1 MSSFTD
7 PSDITALALLD
18 EPVRRAVYDWVVAQ
32 ARPVGREETARAL
45 RITRGLATFHL
56 DRLAAAGLLAA
67 DYRRLNERTGPG
79 AGRPARVYWRA
90 ETDVAV
96 SLPPRRYDL
105 AADTLARALEADPDA
120 AARAARAAGHEAGRA
135 LGSEARRGSRTRD
148 PARLLGRALVA
159 QGYEPAAPD
168 ESGTIRLR
176 NCPFHALVEEH
187 RPLVCGMNLAM
198 AEGLSEVIGKG
209 LTYRPVL
216 DPQPGMCC
224 VAFRPDAAAG

>member
-1 MSSFTD
+1 MSSFTH
-7 PSDITALALLD
+7 PADISAVALLD
-18 EPVRRAVYDWVVAQ
+18 EPVRRAVYEWVVAQ
-32 ARPVGREETARAL
+32 ARPVGRAETARAL
-45 RITRGLATFHL
+45 RITRALATFHL

-79 AGRPARVYWRA
+79 AGRPARVYWRT

-120 AARAARAAGHEAGRA
+120 AARAARAAGHDAGRA
-135 LGSEARRGSRTRD
+135 IGAEVRRGSRTRD
-148 PARLLGRALVA
+148 PARLLGRALAA
-159 QGYEPAAPD
+159 QGYEPAPPD
-168 ESGTIRLR
+168 GSGTIRLR

-198 AEGLSEVIGKG
+198 AEGLSEAIGEE
-209 LTYRPVL
+209 LPYRPVL

-224 VAFRPDAAAG
+224 VAFSPDAGGG